1 VTAPAS
7 LAVILACLLASAFFS
22 AAEISFL
29 AANRVRLR
37 HLAEQGSRVA
47 RGYMEAFQ
55 HPERLLSTAMMGV
68 TIAHVVASAVATA
81 ALLPWLG
88 SQASLW
94 ATLVLTPTMLVV
106 GEILPKALAQ
116 PRATGLALRTYDLLR
131 AVAWLL
137 APVVGVANLIVRAI
151 LGSLGHGERRDPFVS
166 RADLRL
172 LVEREPGGKTDVLEE
187 EREMIEGIFDLVE
200 TSVREV
206 MVPLVDVVAVPE
218 DASVDDAVAK
228 LRESGHSRLPVY
240 RERID
245 NVVGVVAALDILARG
260 SSGEAIRTLMRPAHY
275 VPATKRISDLLPEMQ
290 RRRTQLAVVV
300 DEYGASEGIVTVGDV
315 IEEIVGAIPDDRERT
330 PSQLVRLL
338 PDGSYL
344 VDGRLWIEE
353 LNETLDWE
361 LPKKKEYETV
371 AGLILDA
378 LGRIPRPGEQ
388 VTAGAYELAVVDAD
402 ERRITKVKVR
412 ARNRPAGGIPSHPH
426 GGH

>member
-1 VTAPAS
+1 VTAAS
-7 LAVILACLLASAFFS
+7 LGVVLACLVASAFFS
-22 AAEISFL
+22 AAEIAFL

-68 TIAHVVASAVATA
+68 TIAHVVSSAVATA

-94 ATLVLTPTMLVV
+94 ATIILTPTMLVF

-116 PRATGLALRTYDLLR
+116 PRATAVALRTFDPLR
-131 AVAWLL
+131 GVAWLL
-137 APVVGVANLIVRAI
+137 APVVGVANLLVRAI
-151 LGSLGHGERRDPFVS
+151 LGGLGHGDRRDPFVS

-172 LVEREPGGKTDVLEE
+172 LVEREPDGKTDVKDE

-218 DASVDDAVAK
+218 DASVDDAVAWI
-228 LRESGHSRLPVY
+228 RESGHSRLPVF

-245 NVVGVVAALDILARG
+245 NVVGVVATLDILARG
-260 SSGEAIRTLMRPAHY
+260 ASGETIRTLMRPAHY

-290 RRRTQLAVVV
+290 RRRIQLAVVV
-300 DEYGASEGIVTVGDV
+300 DEYGASEGIVTLGDV
-315 IEEIVGAIPDDRERT
+315 IEEIVGEIPDDRERE
-330 PSQLVRLL
+330 PSQLVRL

-344 VDGRLWIEE
+344 VAGRLWIEE
-353 LNETLDWE
+353 LNEALDWD
-361 LPKKKEYETV
+361 LPKKKDYETV
-371 AGLILDA
+371 AGLILA
-378 LGRIPRPGEQ
+378 SLGRIPRPGEQ
-388 VTAGAYELAVVDAD
+388 VTVGAYELAVVDAD
-402 ERRITKVKVR
+402 ERRILKAKVR
-412 ARNRPAGGIPSHPH
+412 ARDRTASPAPSPPQ